1 MIAHNLFG
9 FDMFFFLKGYQAT
22 AWCTKE
28 IKHRGSNLTKINF
41 TNIGGEVKFIVTLKY
56 YQKSL
61 AESSS
66 TLSDE
71 EKNSVKQ
78 LTKQFLSFHHY
89 FHGVWFFFGTE
100 QKRRVLDIIADEKGI
115 ITYGKIVDMKSL
127 TPENGDFFE
136 KTEFCSDLKK
146 KGVCDDEYGSSLYL
160 FETLKM
166 RNLGDI
172 NDLNNAQDLILLCKI
187 AENKF
192 QYMHK
197 LYGFNPRRC
206 NSASTLSGCI
216 ESWHFQHPTNP
227 LKYLNKQ

>member
-1 MIAHNLFG
+1 M
-9 FDMFFFLKGYQAT
+9 
-22 AWCTKE
+22 
-28 IKHRGSNLTKINF
+28 TKINF
-41 TNIGGEVKFIVTLKY
+41 TNTGGEVKFIDTLKY

-78 LTKQFLSFHHY
+78 LTKQFLSSHHY
-89 FHGVWFFFGTE
+89 FHEVWCFLGTE

-115 ITYGKIVDMKSL
+115 ITYGKIVDMNSLSL

-136 KTEFCSDLKK
+136 KTEFYSELKK
-146 KGVCDDEYGSSLYL
+146 KAVCDDEYESSLYL

-166 RNLGDI
+166 RNLGGI
-172 NDLNNAQDLILLCKI
+172 NDLDNAQDLILLCKI
-187 AENKF
+187 AESKF

-206 NSASTLSGCI
+206 NSASTLSRCI